1 MIPSHIILHV
11 TNVMTTEYCKNLAF
25 ILNNQ
30 SDEISVDIVKTEDE
44 IQDIANRNSVI
55 IMTTDSAVCD
65 LAYERNIPFIPV
77 MTEDNRGAYYKNA
90 LYVMEIAPDIDIR
103 NIIRIY
109 QRCKNIPWT
118 VCETDRLI
126 IREQTVNDI
135 DDLYDIYEDPEI
147 LKYTE
152 GLYEDR
158 DEEIEY
164 MKEYIDKQYRFFEYG
179 VWALVNKEDGKL
191 IGRAGISNREG
202 YDIPEIGF
210 VIGKEYRRKGYAKEA
225 LSVILTYASKELMMT
240 KMQAFTLPNNKAS
253 IELLKTL
260 GFEKSGE
267 DVISGKVHDR
277 YYVNM

>member
-11 TNVMTTEYCKNLAF
+11 TNVMTTKYCKNLAF
-25 ILNNQ
+25 VLKNQ
-30 SDEISVDIVKTEDE
+30 SDEIIVDIVNTEDE
-44 IQDIANRNSVI
+44 IQDIANRNSSV
-55 IMTTDSAVCD
+55 IMTTDSDVCD
-65 LAYERNIPFIPV
+65 MAYERNIPFIPV
-77 MTEDNRGAYYKNA
+77 ITEDNRDAFFKNA

-109 QRCKNIPWT
+109 QRYKNIPWT
-118 VCETDRLI
+118 ICETDRLI

-158 DEEIEY
+158 DEELDY

-191 IGRAGISNREG
+191 VGRAGISNREG

-210 VIGKEYRRKGYAKEA
+210 VIGKEYRRMGYAKEA
-225 LSVILTYASKELMMT
+225 LSAILTYASKELMMT
-240 KMQAFTLPNNKAS
+240 KMQAFTLPNNTAS
-253 IELLKTL
+253 IELLGSL
-260 GFEKSGE
+260 GFERIG
-267 DVISGKVHDR
+267 DDIISGKTHDR
-277 YYVNM
+277 YYVNL